1 MSWNV
6 IVCEPQR
13 EAKLA
18 KAIQEAGFE
27 VFAPTYV
34 AWRGRFSRYTEIRR
48 PLINGY
54 IFAVMDPHEVH
65 GFHGDGASRIIPM
78 NWRLSLQLAHKV
90 QEWRERTEAGDF
102 DDARPEEPT
111 ARPIRTSRNRKARRQ
126 AGIVKAAVMDFR
138 DGLEVILAEMKAPQP
153 IAA

>member
-1 MSWNV
+1 MTWTV

-18 KAIQEAGFE
+18 IAMGDAGYE

-34 AWRGRFSRYTEIRR
+34 SWRGKYAKHTEIRR
-48 PLINGY
+48 PLIQGY
-54 IFAVMDPHEVH
+54 IFAIMDPHEIH
-65 GFHGDGASRIIPM
+65 AFHVDGAIRLLPM

-90 QEWRERTEAGDF
+90 QDWRELTAAGVF
-102 DDARPEEPT
+102 DEPRPNTQAP
-111 ARPIRTSRNRKARRQ
+111 AQPKGSRNRKARRS
-126 AGIVKAAVMDFR
+126 AGEAKRTSLDFR
-138 DGLEVILAEMKAPQP
+138 QGLERILVEMTTAQP